1 MGATAAIASVRV
13 GQTRRGPFSG
23 DCARRAVPDGNGT
36 TFALF
41 RPGFFAMVYPCS
53 MIGACAWVTGPL
65 RQVVIT
71 VAAAPPTS
79 PAKRLTPTRMANCSR
94 ALRCIAMPADALRMA
109 LWRRQPPRGQLLH
122 HSQPGVQYA
131 SRVFR
136 GLLQAY
142 GMTGSMIRKGGC

>member
-23 DCARRAVPDGNGT
+23 AGARRAVPDRNGT

-53 MIGACAWVTGPL
+53 IVCARAWVTGSL

-79 PAKRLTPTRMANCSR
+79 SAKRLTPTRMANRSR
-94 ALRCIAMPADALRMA
+94 ALRCSPCPLTRFGWRCGAGNRRAANCCIIPNRACNMPAGCFGACYRRMA
-109 LWRRQPPRGQLLH
+109 
-122 HSQPGVQYA
+122 
-131 SRVFR
+131 
-136 GLLQAY
+136 
-142 GMTGSMIRKGGC
+142 